1 MGKRF
6 SGDPEILRSEKR
18 RKILPT
24 DVFERRVIEGLRF
37 KENAVDYGAGTG
49 YFTEILAKHFRRVYA
64 VEAEKSMALML
75 NEEMKKRG
83 IDNVGIIISETPP
96 DLDFQIDFILFSN
109 VLHEVDDIDLFL
121 DWSTNARVV
130 CIIDWMKI
138 ETEFGPPLDERI
150 DEREMIGAVERRF
163 RYVKS
168 LKLYPYHYVLV
179 CYNEKDAVNQ
189 SYQKPYNCS

>member
-1 MGKRF
+1 MGQRF

-18 RKILPT
+18 KKILPT
-24 DVFERRVIEGLRF
+24 DVFEREVIGRLRF

-64 VEAEKSMALML
+64 VEAEKSMALIL
-75 NEEMKKRG
+75 KKEMEKRG
-83 IDNVGIIISETPP
+83 VENVGIIVSETPP

-109 VLHEVDDIDLFL
+109 VLHEVDEISLFL
-121 DWSTNARVV
+121 DWSIKGKVV

-150 DEREMIGAVERRF
+150 DEREMIGAVEKRF
-163 RYVKS
+163 RYVES

-179 CYNEKDAVNQ
+179 CYNEKNALDKTN
-189 SYQKPYNCS
+189 YKPKNRT